1 MHAIPEYMDE
11 NLIDYY
17 KLHIRKKFKDS
28 DRISLQAQLQ
38 PTSPKIQT

>member
-17 KLHIRKKFKDS
+17 ELRSRKKFKDW
-28 DRISLQAQLQ
+28 DRIFRQAQLQ
-38 PTSPKIQT
+38 PTSPKVQT